1 VKVWVVISGT
11 PYESSEDIEGV
22 YSSEEKAEEKLA
34 TLKNDSLNY
43 AYIEE
48 CEVE

>member
-1 VKVWVVISGT
+1 MNVWVVISGT
-11 PYESSEDIEGV
+11 PYESSEAIEGV
-22 YSSEEKAEEKLA
+22 YSTEKKAEEKLS
-34 TLKNDSLNY
+34 TLKNDSLHY

>member
-1 VKVWVVISGT
+1 MKVWVVISGT
-11 PYESSEDIEGV
+11 PYESSEVIEGV
-22 YSSEEKAEEKLA
+22 YSSEEKAEDKLR

-43 AYIEE
+43 ACVEE

>member
-1 VKVWVVISGT
+1 MKVWVVISGT
-11 PYESSEDIEGV
+11 PYESSETIEGV
-22 YSSEEKAEEKLA
+22 YSSEGKTEEKLR

-43 AYIEE
+43 AYVEE